1 MTSARARFNS
11 ELTFEGALD
20 YCRKLDSMAKR
31 IARVDA
37 ELGPLTDDRL
47 TADVSVWQREKGHRF
62 SSDDVV
68 TAFVAWQT
76 QPAPASLLDLGCGL
90 GSVLLHLV
98 WKMPAVRA
106 VGVEAQDQSFKLLGE
121 NVARSTFA
129 DRITIHHGDLRDA
142 AVVRALGTGFDLVTG
157 TPPYFPPGRAIDSVD
172 EQRTQ
177 ARMEIRGG
185 VEAYIETAA
194 RVVHPAGGVVL
205 CGDGEADARVM
216 RAAAAHGMCVVARLD
231 VIPRFARPVLFSV
244 WTLRPAAI
252 LNAAEPVTSSMT
264 LRDAEGAPTSDA
276 AALRAFS
283 GF

>member
-1 MTSARARFNS
+1 
-11 ELTFEGALD
+11 
-20 YCRKLDSMAKR
+20 MAKR
-31 IARVDA
+31 IARVDV
-37 ELGPLTDDRL
+37 ELGPLTDDLL
-47 TADVSVWQREKGHRF
+47 TVDVSVWQREKGHRF

-76 QPAPASLLDLGCGL
+76 EPEPASLLDLGCGL

-106 VGVEAQDQSFKLLGE
+106 VGVEAQDQSFKLLRE
-121 NVARSTFA
+121 NVARSAFA
-129 DRITIHHGDLRDA
+129 KRITIHHGDLREPS
-142 AVVRALGTGFDLVTG
+142 VVRALGLGFDLVTG

-194 RVVHPAGGVVL
+194 RVVHPAGVIVL
-205 CGDGEADARVM
+205 CGDSEADERVL
-216 RAAAAHGMCVVARLD
+216 RAAAARGTPVVARRD
-231 VIPRFARPVLFSV
+231 VIPRAGRPVLFSV
-244 WTLRPAAI
+244 WTLRPAAMGV
-252 LNAAEPVTSSMT
+252 ATEPVTSSMT
-264 LRDAEGAPTSDA
+264 LRDADGAPSRDA

-283 GF
+283 GFDPAKIAGGARL